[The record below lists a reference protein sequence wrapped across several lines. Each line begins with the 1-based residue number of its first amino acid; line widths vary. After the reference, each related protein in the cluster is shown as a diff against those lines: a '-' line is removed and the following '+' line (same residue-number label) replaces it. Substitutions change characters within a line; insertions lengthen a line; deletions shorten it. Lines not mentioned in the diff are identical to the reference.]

1 MTFYM
6 SQFREDSS
14 LTHMHALRTED
25 STKRLGDLLR
35 GFVSLM
41 VEDSMRI
48 ITSLMLENSFTGL
61 TTKF

>member
-1 MTFYM
+1 MTFYT

-14 LTHMHALRTED
+14 LTHTHVLRTED
-25 STKRLGDLLR
+25 STKRLGGLLR

-41 VEDSMRI
+41 VEDSTRI